1 MTFKIISMFNH
12 KGGVSKTTTTFNLA
26 WMLASKGKR
35 VLMVDADP
43 QCNLTGVVLGLNPE
57 WPDTDQ
63 ELDFGNDGED
73 EDEKSVEFG
82 ASQDSAQ
89 DFWTTNFD
97 RTLFGAL
104 KPVFDSEPRAIGA
117 IDCLPVE
124 GRPGLY
130 LLPGHLRLGEFEV
143 SLGIAQEL
151 AGSMSALRNLP
162 GSIHYLLRETAESLD
177 IDYVIV
183 DMSPSLGAL
192 NQNLVS
198 ISDLL
203 VVPTSPDFFS
213 IMALQSLARVLP
225 RWGRW
230 AESAAANE
238 VLSEAAYPFPKPR
251 LKLAGIVI
259 QRYRLYR
266 SPTEDEPYG
275 TPTGPFSAW
284 IEKVAEASRDTFVPA
299 LSAAGLTFNES
310 RYEAAEI
317 PSTLVLAQ
325 VQEFNSLLPKSQDF
339 HVPVFELTDEQL
351 GQAGVVLEGSR
362 AQIVSLNRIFSA
374 MADRVLHLAEA
385 SD

>member
-1 MTFKIISMFNH
+1 MFNH

-26 WMLASKGKR
+26 WMLAEKGKR

-57 WPDTDQ
+57 WP
-63 ELDFGNDGED
+63 ED
-73 EDEKSVEFG
+73 DEPALTFEDSESTEFG
-82 ASQDSAQ
+82 ESQASAE
-89 DFWTTNFD
+89 DFWTTNFE

-104 KPVFDSEPRAIGA
+104 KPVFDSEPKAIEA
-117 IDCLPVE
+117 VDCLAVE
-124 GRPGLY
+124 GRSGLF

-162 GSIHYLLRETAESLD
+162 GSIHYLLKETAEELD

-203 VVPTSPDFFS
+203 IVPTSPDFFS

-238 VLSEAAYPFPKPR
+238 VLRDASYPFPAPR
-251 LKLAGIVI
+251 LKLAGLVI

-266 SPTEDEPYG
+266 SPTADEPYG
-275 TPTGPFSAW
+275 TPTGPFKAW
-284 IEKVAEASRDTFVPA
+284 IEKVSEASESTFVPA
-299 LSAAGLTFNES
+299 LESAGLTFKRSDYKAAGIPES
-310 RYEAAEI
+310 
-317 PSTLVLAQ
+317 LVLAQ
-325 VQEFNSLLPKSQDF
+325 IQEFNSLLPKSQDF

-351 GQAGVVLEGSR
+351 GQAGIVLEGSR
-362 AQIVSLNRIFSA
+362 TQISSLRRIFSA
-374 MADRVLHLAEA
+374 MAERVLSLAGDD
-385 SD
+385 S